1 MITLDIL
8 KAAMPLSRHADLYV
22 DPLNAA
28 AKEFSIEKPAD
39 LAAWMCNVAVE
50 SAQLNDV
57 LENMN
62 YSAEG
67 LLEVFPSHFKS
78 MAQAAQYAHLPEKI
92 GNYVYANQEGNGP
105 PASGDGFK
113 YRGHGLP
120 QLTFKEA
127 FIECE
132 KALCSPVVDH
142 PELLL
147 QPVNAARC
155 AGWFWHWK
163 GCAQYAEKGDIE
175 EVCFKWAGS
184 HQALKQRL
192 GFYDK
197 FLKEFS

>member
-1 MITLDIL
+1 MITLDNL
-8 KAAMPLSRHADLYV
+8 KTAMPLSLHAAVYV

-28 AKEFSIEKPAD
+28 AKEFSIEKPED
-39 LAAWMCNVAVE
+39 LAAWLGNIAVE
-50 SAQLNDV
+50 SAQLNAV

-62 YSAEG
+62 YDAHA

-78 MAQAAQYAHLPEKI
+78 LQQANQYAHDAQKI
-92 GNYVYANQEGNGP
+92 GNFVYANQEGNGP
-105 PASGDGFK
+105 PESGDGFK

-120 QLTFKEA
+120 QLTFKNA

-132 KALCSPVVDH
+132 KALGIPVVEH

-163 GCAQYAEKGDIE
+163 GCAPYAEKGDID
-175 EVCFKWAGS
+175 EVCLKWAGS
-184 HQALKQRL
+184 HEGLAKRK
-192 GFYDK
+192 GFFNK